1 MITISKLEEYLQAN
15 HDPHEVAR
23 WLINM
28 NLHEHVPLSLDDLPD
43 TAVVMNEVD
52 AIVECLLEGSYKD
65 AIAMSADAATVIL
78 EDEGFDLSLTDPSK
92 PA

>member
-1 MITISKLEEYLQAN
+1 MITISKLEEYMQAN
-15 HDPHEVAR
+15 HDAHDVAR

-28 NLHEHVPLSLDDLPD
+28 QLHAHVPLSLDDLAD

-65 AIAMSADAATVIL
+65 AIAMSADAAAVIL

>member
-1 MITISKLEEYLQAN
+1 MQAN
-15 HDPHEVAR
+15 HDAHDVAR

-28 NLHEHVPLSLDDLPD
+28 QLHAHVPLSLDDLAD

-65 AIAMSADAATVIL
+65 AIAMSADAAAVIL